1 MVSSIPYT
9 EITIFLISNLSQSPP
24 RRSSGPHAQR
34 LSEGILSNS
43 SQSAYALRY
52 ALDLSCRHQRT
63 GTATDESVGQQMM
76 VSEDVI
82 EELNAMNQME
92 WVHKMHDIRERA
104 EEIIQSELIYE

>member
-1 MVSSIPYT
+1 
-9 EITIFLISNLSQSPP
+9 
-24 RRSSGPHAQR
+24 
-34 LSEGILSNS
+34 
-43 SQSAYALRY
+43 
-52 ALDLSCRHQRT
+52 
-63 GTATDESVGQQMM
+63 MM